1 MEYVVLE
8 LYVLIIALEKS
19 IILLL
24 CIGYLLN
31 ERKFNDDDFGFIRKR
46 ITERDDDETKC
57 RERECVYVCIY
68 DRKRKKVTYI

>member
-8 LYVLIIALEKS
+8 LYVLVIFLDKS

-24 CIGYLLN
+24 YIEYLLN

-46 ITERDDDETKC
+46 ITEIDDDETKC
-57 RERECVYVCIY
+57 RERETMCICL
-68 DRKRKKVTYI
+68 YI